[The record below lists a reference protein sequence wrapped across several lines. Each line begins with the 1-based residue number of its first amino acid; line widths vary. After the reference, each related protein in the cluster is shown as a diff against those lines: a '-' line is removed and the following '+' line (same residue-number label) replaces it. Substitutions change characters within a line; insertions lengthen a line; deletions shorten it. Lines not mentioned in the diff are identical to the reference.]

1 MMQAGK
7 TMGLVT
13 TDATL
18 IFQILNTLILL
29 LIVIG
34 IPIII
39 VVIVRALKRK
49 NKAVESM
56 NEKLDQIIKK
66 LD

>member
-39 VVIVRALKRK
+39 VLIIRALKRK

-56 NEKLDQIIKK
+56 NDKLDQIIKK

>member
-34 IPIII
+34 IPMII
-39 VVIVRALKRK
+39 VLIIRALKRK

-56 NEKLDQIIKK
+56 NDKLDQIIKK

>member
-39 VVIVRALKRK
+39 VVIIRALK
-49 NKAVESM
+49 
-56 NEKLDQIIKK
+56 EKTRQ
-66 LD
+66 

>member
-1 MMQAGK
+1 
-7 TMGLVT
+7 MGLVT

-39 VVIVRALKRK
+39 VVIIRALKRK
-49 NKAVESM
+49 NKAVEAM
-56 NEKLDQIIKK
+56 NEKLDQIIRK